1 MLRSLLGGR
10 GRLKDSFRVVKRW
23 LEYEVRVYTGNK
35 RGAGTTANVFVSL
48 KGNLDET
55 DEQYLYGG
63 RFERNSV
70 DRFVI
75 DAPYDLGEIQSIVI
89 GTDRG
94 EDSTGW
100 FLDKVEVN
108 GRPFFCSNWIG
119 RDTSSHFVQVLTPF
133 QVAKAKK
140 SVRSTVASSQALQL
154 VTASY
159 AIPHSEK
166 VLEGTKAVLKKGFGW
181 AGEDAFFTVESNSLN
196 PAMGVADGVYQWRER
211 GIDAGKFSR
220 CLMRNAREII
230 TMVGQTGK
238 LEALD
243 VLRESYARVKEKR
256 VQGSCTACIAILDS
270 SEMLLKSANLG
281 DSGFVVLGE
290 WDSFN
295 RPQDIFHTPPQEHR
309 FGCVDSLFVPIVVS
323 CYAHRIEVG
332 VSGLRD
338 LYVALCCQRF
348 PYQLGHHS
356 HSSSPDDAELA
367 QVNIREHDLIIMGS
381 DGLLDNVSRSE
392 IMSIVQDVAN
402 LNYSDRK
409 GQVREVSFRL
419 ANAAY
424 ENSKSK
430 NKVCSDSSLRASR
443 VFRTVSQACHAMPY
457 D

>member
-309 FGCVDSLFVPIVVS
+309 FG
-323 CYAHRIEVG
+323 
-332 VSGLRD
+332 
-338 LYVALCCQRF
+338 F

-430 NKVCSDSSLRASR
+430 NKSTPFSVAASDEFQMVYRGGKEDDITILAGFVQRIAPPP
-443 VFRTVSQACHAMPY
+443 SQKPEQNAHPRNLALGEPGNT
-457 D
+457 DKS